1 MTFYGNLDYLANEIR
16 NNEKRELTLE
26 LALKCKN
33 EIEKINFFENN
44 CFTGDF
50 GDGDDDTWRANLY
63 EFFEEN

>member
-33 EIEKINFFENN
+33 EIE
-44 CFTGDF
+44 
-50 GDGDDDTWRANLY
+50 
-63 EFFEEN
+63 